1 MKRTHLSIV
10 LIMLFSVSTL
20 SSYAQKKEN
29 RVVGSFTSIGFAISG
44 ELYLTQG
51 SPQKVVVEGDEAD
64 LEKLVTEVKDG
75 ALKIKCKPS
84 NNKLKSTVKVW
95 VTVPEINSL
104 AVAGSGKVIAEGEIS
119 SDDFDLSVSGSGK
132 INFANLNVDE
142 IEIAISG
149 SGDIMLAGGAD
160 AAEISISGSGDVEAT
175 GFEIERC
182 DISIS
187 GSGSCRV
194 NVVEELEAA
203 ISGSGKVYYKGR
215 PKVNAHTSGS
225 GKVESI
231 D

>member
-1 MKRTHLSIV
+1 MKRTHLSLV
-10 LIMLFSVSTL
+10 LIILFSMSML
-20 SSYAQKKEN
+20 SSYAQKKED
-29 RVVGSFTSIGFAISG
+29 RDVGSFTSIGFAISG

-51 SPQKVVVEGDEAD
+51 SPQKVVIEGDEAD

-75 ALKIKCKPS
+75 TLKIKCKPS
-84 NNKLKSTVKVW
+84 NTKLKSTVKVW

-132 INFANLNVDE
+132 IKFANLVTDDL
-142 IEIAISG
+142 EIAISG
-149 SGDIMLAGGAD
+149 SGNVMLAGEAD
-160 AAEISISGSGDVEAT
+160 RAEISISGSGDVEAT

-182 DISIS
+182 EIAIS
-187 GSGSCRV
+187 GSGSCKV
-194 NVVEELEAA
+194 KVVEELEAA

-215 PKVNAHTSGS
+215 PKVNAHSSGS
-225 GKVESI
+225 GRVESI